1 MRHFSPIALSL
12 RHPLKGGDS
21 AVSRALGGA
30 SYSSILNYLQVKFV
44 PFTHSAAGQLHTNSQ
59 KQEIEAVIQKLT
71 SWTDVGPCGPS
82 VGLHAVTT

>member
-1 MRHFSPIALSL
+1 MRYFSPIGLSL

-21 AVSRALGGA
+21 AIARALWGA
-30 SYSSILNYLQVKFV
+30 SNPSPWINPEVKFV

-71 SWTDVGPCGPS
+71 SWADVGPCGPS
-82 VGLHAVTT
+82 VGLRAVTT